1 MNLDNFKNKL
11 YQERQAV
18 DAIATTVK
26 TNMASFMAI
35 LAAIAIPFV
44 PAIFAANGVYVQT
57 VNWSDAWRQWAAIAT
72 AVAIEGAGMFL
83 SILATKT
90 YSAWRKKAATI
101 REIYAMGGA
110 VGIYTVIVMVL
121 IAMSDVPAGL
131 KIIIALI
138 PLLGVAFYVG
148 MGFETDLANR
158 LDEAAAEKRQKRE
171 ERRAARL
178 QTMGK
183 RSNRQHVQN
192 DNALNALNDANARR
206 QAEKIANIERVLDYL
221 KDNPDASMSD
231 IGTYIGKGKAT
242 AKNYT
247 DELAS
252 AGVIHRNG
260 EGWKVNGSVTR

>member
-101 REIYAMGGA
+101 REIYAMAGA

-158 LDEAAAEKRQKRE
+158 LDEAAAEKRQKRDE
-171 ERRAARL
+171 RAAKSTRK
-178 QTMGK
+178 TT
-183 RSNRQHVQN
+183 
-192 DNALNALNDANARR
+192 ANAPAKSKVSR
-206 QAEKIANIERVLDYL
+206 QEWRKSAVNIVMENPQISGAKLAEYLGASERTGQNIL
-221 KDNPDASMSD
+221 N
-231 IGTYIGKGKAT
+231 
-242 AKNYT
+242 
-247 DELAS
+247 ELEAD
-252 AGVIHRNG
+252 GVIHKNG
-260 EGWKVNGSVTR
+260 GGWKVNGSVPRG

>member
-1 MNLDNFKNKL
+1 MNLENFKNKL

-101 REIYAMGGA
+101 REIYAMAGA

-131 KIIIALI
+131 KFIVAII

-171 ERRAARL
+171 ERAAS
-178 QTMGK
+178 K
-183 RSNRQHVQN
+183 NRPGDRPNSVQKTISK
-192 DNALNALNDANARR
+192 DEAISLIK
-206 QAEKIANIERVLDYL
+206 QYL
-221 KDNPDASMSD
+221 ADNPDASLSEVGRQ
-231 IGTYIGKGKAT
+231 IGRPKSTAGNYVNELVSKGQLK
-242 AKNYT
+242 KN
-247 DELAS
+247 
-252 AGVIHRNG
+252 GH
-260 EGWKVNGSVTR
+260 GWEVS